1 MSNDK
6 KYEDWSVTKMDFGL
20 TEKQKMIRKITREF
34 AEEFIAPVAEESDRN
49 SELDPNVMKKMKE
62 LNYFGSCIP
71 EEYGGAG
78 LDKDTI
84 AFAICTEEIGRVDAS
99 WSITTGVHCSVCAYP
114 IYRFGTEEQRQKFL
128 IPLAKGDKIGAFC
141 LTEANA
147 GSDAGGV
154 QLTAEK
160 DGDEYVLNG
169 SKIFA
174 TNGGIANTLLV
185 VAKTGEK
192 GSRKELT
199 VFIVNTDAK
208 GYSVGVK
215 EDKLGVRA
223 SNTSELVFQDVRIP
237 EENILGG
244 LGAGFKL
251 GLQILDYGRIT
262 IAAQCLGLA
271 QGCLEASIKY
281 ANEREQFGMKIARFQ
296 GIQWKIADISTA
308 VESARLLTYK
318 AAWMCD
324 QGMDYGL
331 AGSMAK
337 LVASE
342 AGMNAAHQAVQIH
355 GGYGLMKAYAVERFF
370 RDAKMGEIYEGTSEI
385 QRMVIANHMLRS
397 R

>member
-1 MSNDK
+1 
-6 KYEDWSVTKMDFGL
+6 MDFSL
-20 TEKQKMIRKITREF
+20 TEKQKMIREKTREF
-34 AEEFIAPVAEESDRN
+34 CEQYIVPVAQESDQK
-49 SELDPNVMKKMKE
+49 SELDPNVMEKMKE
-62 LNYFGSCIP
+62 MNYFGSCIP

-78 LDKDTI
+78 LHNDTI
-84 AFAICTEEIGRVDAS
+84 AFAIITEEIGRVDAS
-99 WSITTGVHCSVCAYP
+99 WSITTGVHCSVCTYP
-114 IYRFGTEEQRQKFL
+114 VYIFGTEEQRQNFL
-128 IPLAKGDKIGAFC
+128 IDLAKGNKIGAFC

-160 DGDEYVLNG
+160 DKDEYILNG

-174 TNGGIANTLLV
+174 TNGGIAETLLV

-192 GSRKELT
+192 GARKELT
-199 VFIVNTDAK
+199 IFIVDTDTP

-223 SNTSELVFQDVRIP
+223 SNTSELVFDNVRVP
-237 EENILGG
+237 QENILGQVG
-244 LGAGFKL
+244 SGFKL

-271 QGCLEASIKY
+271 QGCLEAAVKY
-281 ANEREQFGMKIARFQ
+281 ANEREQFGQKIANFQ

-308 VESARLLTYK
+308 VESSRLLTYK

-331 AGSMAK
+331 TASMAK

-342 AGMNAAHQAVQIH
+342 AGMMAAHQAVQIH
-355 GGYGLMKAYAVERFF
+355 GGYGLMKA
-370 RDAKMGEIYEGTSEI
+370 
-385 QRMVIANHMLRS
+385 
-397 R
+397 

>member
-1 MSNDK
+1 
-6 KYEDWSVTKMDFGL
+6 MDFSL
-20 TEKQKMIRKITREF
+20 TEKQKMIREKTREF
-34 AEEFIAPVAEESDRN
+34 CEQYIVPVAEESDQK

-62 LNYFGSCIP
+62 MNFFGSCIP

-78 LDKDTI
+78 LHNDTI
-84 AFAICTEEIGRVDAS
+84 AFSIITEEIGRVDAS
-99 WSITTGVHCSVCAYP
+99 WSVTTGVHCSVCTYP
-114 IYRFGTEEQRQKFL
+114 VYKFGTEEQRQKFL
-128 IPLAKGDKIGAFC
+128 IDLAKGNKIGAFC

-160 DGDEYVLNG
+160 DKDEYILNG

-174 TNGGIANTLLV
+174 TNGGIAETLLV

-192 GSRKELT
+192 GARKELT
-199 VFIVNTDAK
+199 IFIVDTDTP

-223 SNTSELVFQDVRIP
+223 SNTSELVFDNVRVP
-237 EENILGG
+237 QENILGQ

-251 GLQILDYGRIT
+251 GLQILDYGRIS

-271 QGCLEASIKY
+271 QGCLEAAIKY
-281 ANEREQFGMKIARFQ
+281 ANEREQFGKKIAAFQ

-308 VESARLLTYK
+308 VESSRLLTYK

-331 AGSMAK
+331 AASMAK

-342 AGMNAAHQAVQIH
+342 AGMMAAHQAVQIH
-355 GGYGLMKAYAVERFF
+355 GGYGLMKAYPVERMF

-385 QRMVIANHMLRS
+385 QRMVIANHMLRTKF
-397 R
+397 